1 MFIFFFAVK
10 EKTNQKKPSPSIFAI
25 LNIRLSTAIVNCKNN
40 GGIFLLPSFDNIQKY
55 CISLQRKLLFH
66 LSNCVIGLEHS
77 FEGGKRI
84 VKGAGGQSKVPPV
97 PLTKNSLTS
106 DKKIAEKEQTR
117 RCTFCTASGAVCF

>member
-1 MFIFFFAVK
+1 M
-10 EKTNQKKPSPSIFAI
+10 
-25 LNIRLSTAIVNCKNN
+25 
-40 GGIFLLPSFDNIQKY
+40 LPSFDNIQKY

-66 LSNCVIGLEHS
+66 LSNCVIELEHS

-106 DKKIAEKEQTR
+106 DKKIAEKEQTKPKGVLFVQRVVRFASNTVFSVILAINLLR
-117 RCTFCTASGAVCF
+117 RYALSQYSLLLPQ